1 MIPQLSDF
9 DIQWRM
15 LENRRVYYTYYSL
28 WVCTELLSVLMI
40 VMIMIDAE
48 CDKFSGR
55 LN

>member
-1 MIPQLSDF
+1 MTPKVSPYRF
-9 DIQWRM
+9 D
-15 LENRRVYYTYYSL
+15 NRRVYYTYYSL
-28 WVCTELLSVLMI
+28 WNCTELLSVLMI

>member
-1 MIPQLSDF
+1 MIPQVSDF

-15 LENRRVYYTYYSL
+15 MENRRVYCTYYSL
-28 WVCTELLSVLMI
+28 WDCTEFLSVLMI

-48 CDKFSGR
+48 CDKFGGR